1 MSDLTPIEPGG
12 STSSLRLCV
21 RRARVPGSSGAT
33 VEVSLRVPSD
43 VSCVEEVVDLLLR
56 HCCSGSWSSRRFRFN
71 LRVAVAEA
79 LANAIIAGNG
89 EDRTKSVLVR
99 AELFDEAIRIHVTD
113 EGVGFDPATVADP
126 VLPDDLERPSGRGL
140 YLIRQLVDDVHFSPQ
155 GNSICMTLRR
165 Q

>member
-1 MSDLTPIEPGG
+1 
-12 STSSLRLCV
+12 LRLCV
-21 RRARVPGSSGAT
+21 RRAKRPGPSGST

-43 VSCVEEVVDLLLR
+43 VGCVEEVVDLVVR
-56 HCCSGSWSSRRFRFN
+56 HCCSGAWSTRRFRFN

-89 EDRTKSVLVR
+89 EDRSKSVHLR
-99 AELFDEAIRIHVTD
+99 AEVFPDAIRVHVTD
-113 EGVGFDPATVADP
+113 EGPGFDPSTLNES
-126 VLPDDLERPSGRGL
+126 VLPEDLERHNGRGL
-140 YLIRQLVDDVHFSPQ
+140 FLIRKLTDDVHFNAR

>member
-1 MSDLTPIEPGG
+1 M
-12 STSSLRLCV
+12 
-21 RRARVPGSSGAT
+21 
-33 VEVSLRVPSD
+33 
-43 VSCVEEVVDLLLR
+43 EEVVDLVVR
-56 HCCSGSWSSRRFRFN
+56 HCCSGAWSTRRFRFN

-99 AELFDEAIRIHVTD
+99 AEVFPDAIRVHVTD
-113 EGVGFDPATVADP
+113 EGPGFDPTTLNDAVAP
-126 VLPDDLERPSGRGL
+126 EDLERHNGRGL
-140 YLIRQLVDDVHFSPQ
+140 FLIKKLTDDVHFNAR

>member
-1 MSDLTPIEPGG
+1 MPELTPSPADAA
-12 STSSLRLCV
+12 SLRLCV
-21 RRARVPGSSGAT
+21 RRVKRPGPSGST

-43 VSCVEEVVDLLLR
+43 VSCVEQVVELLIR

-89 EDRTKSVLVR
+89 EDRTKSVMVR
-99 AELFDEAIRIHVTD
+99 AELFADAIKVHVTD
-113 EGVGFDPATVADP
+113 EGHGFDPSSITDP
-126 VLPDDLERPSGRGL
+126 VLPDELERMNGRGL
-140 YLIRQLVDDVHFSPQ
+140 FLIRQLMDDVHFNPQ